1 MGLGN
6 IGISENYPEVSKDV
20 MESKLKILKER
31 FLSSYNPDIKERI
44 DRIKRIRILVEENTD
59 AFHKALEDDF
69 GTRHEQLS
77 LLADTLPVI
86 GGANN
91 ALKHIQ
97 NSTKPKL

>member
-20 MESKLKILKER
+20 MESKLSILKKR
-31 FLSSYNPDIKERI
+31 FLSSYNSDIKERI
-44 DRIKRIRILVEENTD
+44 DRIKRIRVLIEENTD
-59 AFHKALEDDF
+59 AFHKTLEDDF

-86 GGANN
+86 AGANN
-91 ALKHIQ
+91 AL
-97 NSTKPKL
+97 